1 MIRRLTY
8 KKVYVNT
15 KYRTPDSKSSSDFKI
30 QLRESFEVPENTIC
44 QVHEISI
51 PHSWYSINTNNQNL
65 YFRHQVLPPSTPQGI
80 TYRRVIIPEGNY
92 TAPELANAIK
102 TELNNVFDSG
112 GRTDTYGAVYNTLS
126 NNITISS
133 NYPDII
139 FIPLTDNDVVPI
151 AGSFSNSVDV
161 NSLQSINTVLS
172 FYDTVNDAYTSSAP
186 WTTGFINLLY
196 HQDIYIACPELSNN
210 NFHTP
215 SSYSNAVVKKVSVN
229 APFAGVVVD
238 SHGISEYDYINVSKR
253 TITTLTF
260 RLLDETGNTIDLNGA
275 NASFSLLFHNIDM

>member
-15 KYRTPDSKSSSDFKI
+15 KYRTPDRKSSSDFKI
-30 QLRESFEVPENTIC
+30 QLRESFEVTENTIC

-51 PHSWYSINTNNQNL
+51 PHSWYSINTNNQNQ

-133 NYPDII
+133 NYPDVI

-172 FYDTVNDAYTSSAP
+172 FMT
-186 WTTGFINLLY
+186 
-196 HQDIYIACPELSNN
+196 Q
-210 NFHTP
+210 
-215 SSYSNAVVKKVSVN
+215 
-229 APFAGVVVD
+229 
-238 SHGISEYDYINVSKR
+238 
-253 TITTLTF
+253 
-260 RLLDETGNTIDLNGA
+260 
-275 NASFSLLFHNIDM
+275 